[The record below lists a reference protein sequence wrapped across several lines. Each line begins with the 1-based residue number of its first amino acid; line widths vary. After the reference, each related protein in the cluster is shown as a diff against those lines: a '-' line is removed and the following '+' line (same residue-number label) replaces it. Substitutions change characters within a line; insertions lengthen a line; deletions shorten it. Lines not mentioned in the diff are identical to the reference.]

1 MWLIAVFAGLVL
13 DYNGRTIMSPL
24 SSLEIRLCI
33 LRIAALQQSL
43 FRVQRKLV
51 LWFSSKQCISSRRA
65 SISDGP
71 LLLPRGVC
79 QNCGTPPPSRCSVLF
94 ESLPHL
100 LPRQA
105 FSFWDWLMRT
115 RDRAAVLA
123 LFSLLS
129 DEKVISSRTGRLNG
143 RPRRDAFHDGLEIRR
158 HRKDHRR
165 HSPVLGREFLPHI
178 GRRHQPETT
187 GYCPIIAMVRCTEH
201 QFLMLPA
208 RFAYPSLW
216 NWPRRVQDVSIF
228 VSARPSG
235 RSNTANPTFPM

>member
-1 MWLIAVFAGLVL
+1 MPTAARTLWAAAQSAETNGFTAMWIIAVFAGLVL
-13 DYNGRTIMSPL
+13 DHIGRAYTPPL

-51 LWFSSKQCISSRRA
+51 FWFSSKQCISSRRA

-105 FSFWDWLMRT
+105 FSSWGLADENPGSSCCPCPFF
-115 RDRAAVLA
+115 AV
-123 LFSLLS
+123 
-129 DEKVISSRTGRLNG
+129 ERRKVILSRTGRLNG
-143 RPRRDAFHDGLEIRR
+143 RPRRAGSL
-158 HRKDHRR
+158 
-165 HSPVLGREFLPHI
+165 
-178 GRRHQPETT
+178 
-187 GYCPIIAMVRCTEH
+187 
-201 QFLMLPA
+201 QF
-208 RFAYPSLW
+208 
-216 NWPRRVQDVSIF
+216 PRS
-228 VSARPSG
+228 
-235 RSNTANPTFPM
+235 T